1 MAIWTLYLVAYLC
14 GVATPILIV
23 RKLVKDHED
32 EDSCFLNILLW
43 GVMGLIL
50 IALWLGLEI

>member
-23 RKLVKDHED
+23 RRLIRDHD
-32 EDSCFLNILLW
+32 DGSSCFLNILFW
-43 GVMGLIL
+43 SVAGLIL
-50 IALWLGLEI
+50 IVLWFGLEI